1 MEIYEA
7 RDIYFSAAIKA
18 LESYVDD
25 PTSITVVRASK
36 VRQFI
41 FNEMIDPPTLYV
53 TTHKNE
59 ENMRLYLPF
68 TQQTKANYNCPKP
81 HADFTKLLVDLKG
94 EWNKNILKKFG
105 ESAFT
110 DKNGLMDVTLAFD
123 RSLVKR
129 AINGRNIKG
138 LEPAQDKFALQL
150 FFHHLS
156 NYMVVRYSWDDTHDM
171 ARIPNPLAYNLF
183 TKCLCWFKELSL
195 NIRHKKALRALR
207 KQRQSVDNSR
217 LG

>member
-25 PTSITVVRASK
+25 PTSIKVVRQSNDTD
-36 VRQFI
+36 RQFK

-53 TTHKNE
+53 TTYKHE

-68 TQQTKANYNCPKP
+68 TQQAKANYNCPNP
-81 HADFTKLLVDLKG
+81 HADFGQMLVKLKG
-94 EWNKNILKKFG
+94 EWNNNILKKFG

-110 DKNGLMDVTLAFD
+110 NRNGSMDVTLAFD
-123 RSLVKR
+123 RSLVIR
-129 AINGRNIKG
+129 ALKGRNIMA
-138 LEPAQDKFALQL
+138 LEPAQDEFTLQL

-156 NYMVVRYSWDDTHDM
+156 NYMVVRYSWDNTHDM

-183 TKCLCWFKELSL
+183 TKCLCWFKEFSL
-195 NIRHKKALRALR
+195 NTRHKKALRE
-207 KQRQSVDNSR
+207 QRQRVDNPR